1 MAVEILQLSS
11 DHEYQEAEFQLDG
24 ETFRLLVRY
33 NKRIDSW
40 VLSVF
45 DFEGTAVAT
54 GRRIT
59 VNNFLFPWLV
69 TSARPSGQLM
79 ALDSQDEDS
88 DPGHDDLGT
97 RVVLY
102 YLDAE
107 EVAALQA
114 AALAAA

>member
-1 MAVEILQLSS
+1 MAIEILQLSP

-24 ETFRLLVRY
+24 DTFRVLVRY
-33 NKRIDSW
+33 NARIDSW
-40 VLSVF
+40 MLSLY
-45 DFEGTAVAT
+45 DFEGNAVAT

-69 TSARPSGQLM
+69 SSARPGGQLM
-79 ALDSQDEDS
+79 ALDSQDEDA

-102 YLDAE
+102 YFDADE
-107 EVAALQA
+107 IAEMQA